1 MNPNDP
7 AALAADTEVWGP
19 EKNAAW
25 LQSIQGGDGERK
37 QAAAGASD
45 FTRRKLRESSFVPAI
60 QAPKPIKHSD
70 LTRLQNPTTGVNP
83 EIGVYVCEM
92 EPDSP
97 GARTVPFDAAP
108 DQNSYRGDVYL
119 VYVSKDQT
127 DEMYKLLDE
136 LAGYKMDLRQVVTDN
151 MLKDLDNRVDTRYIA
166 TVNEITGSTAGV
178 NGLGG
183 YEQYLEYTG
192 GITRANYK
200 YTLAPMYD
208 AELNNGVFLMSRRT
222 AIEIAGWGRDE
233 MGGDTAERIAID
245 GMNALE
251 QFKLFGVPHIATIK
265 QSLVA
270 TNQVYHFAPSNF
282 LGQYVELEAPTV
294 YVKKERDAL
303 FFYAQRKYGYS
314 IGNVAAVARS
324 VFLA

>member
-1 MNPNDP
+1 MKTGTTGLE
-7 AALAADTEVWGP
+7 AETAVWG
-19 EKNAAW
+19 EAENAAW
-25 LQSIQGGDGERK
+25 LQNIQGGEGERK
-37 QAAAGASD
+37 AAGAGATD
-45 FTRRKLRESSFVPAI
+45 YTRRKLRESSFWPAI
-60 QAPKPIKHSD
+60 QAPKQITHKD
-70 LTRLQNPTTGVNP
+70 LTRLQNPTTGQNP

-92 EPDSP
+92 EPLSP
-97 GARTVPFDAAP
+97 GARTVAFDAAP
-108 DQNSYRGDVYL
+108 DQNTYRGDIYL
-119 VYVSKDQT
+119 VYLGKDQT

-151 MLKDLDNRVDTRYIA
+151 MLKDLDNRVDYRAIQ
-166 TVNEITGSTAGV
+166 TVKDITGATNGV
-178 NGLGG
+178 NGAGG
-183 YEQYLEYTG
+183 YEQYREYTG

-200 YTLAPMYD
+200 YTLAPLYD

-222 AIEIAGWGRDE
+222 AIEVAGWGRDE
-233 MGGDTAERIAID
+233 MGGDLSERIMTK

-251 QFKLFGVPHIATIK
+251 QFELLGVPHIATIK
-265 QSLVA
+265 QNLIT
-270 TNQVYHFAPSNF
+270 TNHVYHFAPSNF

-324 VFLA
+324 VFNP